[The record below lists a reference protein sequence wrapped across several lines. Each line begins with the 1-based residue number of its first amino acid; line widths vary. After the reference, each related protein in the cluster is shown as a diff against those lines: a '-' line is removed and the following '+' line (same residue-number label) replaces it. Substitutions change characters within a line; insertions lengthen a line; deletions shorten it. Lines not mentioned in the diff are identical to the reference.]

1 MYNVCYQVPGVADAG
16 EGAGPDVRRHGALR
30 LHHHADQ
37 PREEAGGVR
46 GPVLELQS
54 EPESDVT
61 PLYFDGY

>member
-1 MYNVCYQVPGVADAG
+1 MADAG
-16 EGAGPDVRRHGALR
+16 EGAGPDVRRHGSLR

-37 PREEAGGVR
+37 PREEEGGVR

-61 PLYFDGY
+61 HPYFVDY

>member
-1 MYNVCYQVPGVADAG
+1 MADAG

-46 GPVLELQS
+46 GSVLELQS

-61 PLYFDGY
+61 PPYFDVY